1 MAALTFYCVAEL
13 CGCKLNAGRAGQKG
27 LTWVTWPLHGS
38 VGRVYRRVI
47 IMVMQSFRCGRDPAL
62 HTERELWGLTSVSY
76 EQRGSS
82 VGAELSGS
90 SVGAQ

>member
-1 MAALTFYCVAEL
+1 
-13 CGCKLNAGRAGQKG
+13 
-27 LTWVTWPLHGS
+27 
-38 VGRVYRRVI
+38 
-47 IMVMQSFRCGRDPAL
+47 MVMQSFRCGRDPAL

-90 SVGAQ
+90 SVGAQWELSGSSVEQTSMGAQWAVSYTHLTLPTMAVV